1 MSSLDV
7 VAEQLRIGLRDG
19 WSDSDLVRL
28 IADAVHEFELIE
40 SGTEQWGY
48 LEREPRPTGD
58 SGWDALLAG
67 LAVHMARLAAFDR
80 TPAWSRGPS
89 RYSPTFRWIGLSP
102 DSGMKAYVF
111 QRTPVYFKSRGV
123 MIDAANLDSV

>member
-7 VAEQLRIGLRDG
+7 VAEQVRIGLRDE
-19 WSDSDLVRL
+19 WSESDLVRL

-40 SGTEQWGY
+40 SATDRWSY
-48 LEREPRPTGD
+48 LEKEPRPTGD
-58 SGWDALLAG
+58 SGWDAVLAG
-67 LAVHMARLAAFDR
+67 LVVHMARLAAFER
-80 TPAWSRGPS
+80 TPSWSRDLS

-102 DSGMKAYVF
+102 DSEMKAYVF

-123 MIDAANLDSV
+123 MIDAANLASV